1 LELTA
6 GKIATSFDSSLGF
19 RHGPKSF
26 VNEKAVVFVFVSN
39 HPYTRRYD
47 LDMLNELRQDQIAS
61 FICAIAVDG
70 EMNYAGDTFL
80 FDSDARTVP
89 DAYLSLP
96 FVMFGQTIALLASVK
111 VGNIPDTPS
120 PSGTVNRVVKG
131 VTIHEYK

>member
-6 GKIATSFDSSLGF
+6 GEIATSFDSSLGF

-70 EMNYAGDTFL
+70 DMNYAGDTFL
-80 FDSDARTVP
+80 FDSEALTVP